1 MDNLKILKALANETR
16 IKIIELLLE
25 YNYCVRAL
33 AKRLD
38 LTEAT
43 ISQHL
48 KILND
53 AGLLSKEKHGYFI
66 HYYVNKA
73 ELIKLSKDIESLAK
87 INQKQCNNKEL
98 CHNKDKNK

>member
-1 MDNLKILKALANETR
+1 VDNLKILKALANETR

-25 YNYCVRAL
+25 HNYCVKAL

-53 AGLLSKEKHGYFI
+53 AGLLSKEKHGYFM
-66 HYYVNKA
+66 HYCVNKA
-73 ELIKLSKDIESLAK
+73 ELIKFSKDIENLAK